1 MGNEFN
7 AGDIIAEIQGPGRFW
22 VYGFMNT
29 TYDSYYVL
37 RKPHHD
43 WSNTITGGK
52 EHVEGN
58 YVKVG
63 EFIDGVEIF
72 YDK

>member
-22 VYGFMNT
+22 VYGFVNT
-29 TYDSYYVL
+29 TYDGYYVL

-63 EFIDGVEIF
+63 EFIDGVEIA